1 MVRWHLLRCLLSH
14 WLNIETRHSIHSPFF
29 SELYKN
35 VVSAE
40 NQSVLVTLFQKSG
53 GYNLRIC
60 NRVIEYLKV
69 RSILIV
75 GNEFPDRLHVSAV
88 HDLKIVHYTADD
100 LLNLKEIISATV
112 NSNNYSL
119 DSSTQ
124 HEVFD
129 VMLWEFE
136 TAEIFDKNF
145 LSNLIGLPGAPK
157 VMIFL
162 NIYQRKSSTTCWNK
176 LKESYPVFASVDLF
190 HCGILFLGKTKFTA
204 PQHYVW

>member
-53 GYNLRIC
+53 GYKLRIC

-136 TAEIFDKNF
+136 TAEIFDKTF

-162 NIYQRKSSTTCWNK
+162 NIYQRP
-176 LKESYPVFASVDLF
+176 KEYRNLNLEHQSLNDL
-190 HCGILFLGKTKFTA
+190 CI
-204 PQHYVW
+204 